1 MQPPGDHATTSTD
14 LTAAGLI
21 LRRDGAKG
29 DRWLLLKAR
38 KHREWGFPKGH
49 QEAGETLLAT
59 ALRECAEETGI
70 ALLAIEGPPLELH
83 YRLPSGRSK
92 RVVYF
97 PALTATREVTISRE
111 HVDAEWFDADEVRD
125 RLDHPNLR
133 SLFSA
138 YLVARR

>member
-1 MQPPGDHATTSTD
+1 MQPKGDSAATSTD
-14 LTAAGLI
+14 LTASGLI
-21 LRRDGAKG
+21 LRRVGGKG

-49 QEAGETLLAT
+49 QEHGETMLAT

-70 ALLAIEGPPLELH
+70 ALLAIDGAPLELH

-97 PALTATREVTISRE
+97 PAVTATREVALSHE
-111 HVDAEWFDADEVRD
+111 HVAAEWFDAEEVRE
-125 RLDHPNLR
+125 RLAHPNLR
-133 SLFSA
+133 SLFNA
-138 YLVARR
+138 YLVSRR